1 MGRGRHEEN
10 VRKHSLAAALGN
22 PPGIRYHPQR
32 GEVRVLTL
40 RPYQE
45 DALASVTRA
54 YARGISRPL
63 IALPTGTGK
72 TVVFS
77 HLVQQRPGRC

>member
-1 MGRGRHEEN
+1 M
-10 VRKHSLAAALGN
+10 
-22 PPGIRYHPQR
+22 
-32 GEVRVLTL
+32 LTL

-45 DALASVTRA
+45 DALAAISRA

-72 TVVFS
+72 TVSFPIS
-77 HLVQQRPGRC
+77 SGNAQAAA